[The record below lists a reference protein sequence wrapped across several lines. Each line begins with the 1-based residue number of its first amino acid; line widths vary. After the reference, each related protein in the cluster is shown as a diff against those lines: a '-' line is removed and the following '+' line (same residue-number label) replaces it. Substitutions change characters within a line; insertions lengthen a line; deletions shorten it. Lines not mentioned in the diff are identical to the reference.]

1 MRVRRHYHRRRPR
14 RALRAG
20 SRGELACRTS
30 RPRERALRN
39 RAWRPGREDGV
50 LRARREVGRHHRG
63 RHAHERL
70 VRRRH
75 GRLHRRDGRASEGAC
90 RTVRRTR
97 RARAIGPPGIGPLRR
112 LREDRHP
119 APAQPGG
126 FEGGPGTVVVSRHR
140 EADDRRLGA
149 GPRHPSAR
157 HLRGRPA
164 NLQPDA
170 CARVRRAPGACR
182 RRHRDPPKPGDHRR
196 LGCCPRSRRAV
207 RR

>member
-1 MRVRRHYHRRRPR
+1 MRVGRHHHRRRPR
-14 RALRAG
+14 CALRAG
-20 SRGELACRTS
+20 SRCELACRAP
-30 RPRERALRN
+30 RPRERALRD
-39 RAWRPGREDGV
+39 RARRPRCEDGV
-50 LRARREVGRHHRG
+50 LRARREIGCHHRG

-70 VRRRH
+70 VRWRH

-90 RTVRRTR
+90 RAVRRAR

-119 APAQPGG
+119 APAQPGS
-126 FEGGPGTVVVSRHR
+126 FEGGPGTVVVSCHR

-170 CARVRRAPGACR
+170 RARVR
-182 RRHRDPPKPGDHRR
+182 
-196 LGCCPRSRRAV
+196 
-207 RR
+207 